1 MEKPNIRYADKQ
13 ILVAVKEA
21 GMAVQSAA
29 IGQPDMDSRIRT
41 WLLGTTTER
50 VPYLGIV
57 HRLDQPVEGLVVF
70 GRTKEAAADLS
81 RQLTEHRMGKEY
93 LAVVEKELPVG
104 EKQTFTDYLKKERQQ
119 AMVSTAKD
127 PAAKRAVLDCQVVA
141 SSAGRSLLQI
151 RLETGRFHQIRC
163 QLSHRGM
170 PIAGDVRYG
179 GSRQL
184 QPKNIALCA
193 WMLTFAHP
201 KTGKKMCFVQ
211 RPSQEA
217 FSCFAQEIDGLCKTM
232 LTDPIKGV

>member
-1 MEKPNIRYADKQ
+1 MEKPNIRYEDRQ

-21 GMAVQSAA
+21 GMALQSAS
-29 IGQPDMDSRIRT
+29 IGQPDLDSRIRT
-41 WLLGTTTER
+41 WLSGTTTER
-50 VPYLGIV
+50 IPYLGIV

-70 GRTKEAAADLS
+70 GRTKEATAALS

-104 EKQTFTDYLKKERQQ
+104 ERQTFIDFLKKERQQ
-119 AMVSTAKD
+119 AVISTSKD
-127 PAAKRAVLDCQVVA
+127 PAAKKAILDWQVVA
-141 SSAGRSLLQI
+141 SGEGKSLLHI
-151 RLETGRFHQIRC
+151 RLKTGRFHQIRC

-184 QPKNIALCA
+184 QSKNIALCA
-193 WMLTFAHP
+193 WRLTFLHP

-217 FSCFAQEIDGLCKTM
+217 FFCFTQVIDGLCDK
-232 LTDPIKGV
+232 DPIEGV